1 MSGLRAGELN
11 KRITLYRPEVVIGD
25 LGDSRTE
32 LTKVIT
38 VWAKAEAIS
47 NRKIRT
53 AEQDQVIETMQFT
66 VRPRA
71 DVQIDWVIEYQNRFF
86 TVRAC
91 DRNDPAKLIITTEAD
106 IRHDRK

>member
-11 KRITLYRPEVVIGD
+11 KRIILYRPEVVTGE

-47 NRKIRT
+47 NRKIRA

-66 VRPRA
+66 ARPRA

>member
-1 MSGLRAGELN
+1 MLAGELN
-11 KRITLYRPEVVIGD
+11 KRITLYRPEVVTGD

-53 AEQDQVIETMQFT
+53 AEQVIETMQFT
-66 VRPRA
+66 ARPRA